1 MSRTRDDLVR
11 RFEFFSRTSP
21 PARSHPTF
29 LYENS
34 VLPPLVCVTSV
45 EALKAL
51 VKEGLLIELCFAN
64 EEGDPSSVEL
74 GYIRMDDFLWG
85 TSALGDLALQP
96 EPEPMDDFQPIK
108 RKKGK
113 EHFEVNVGFSP
124 QTSDFALTSPRNV
137 GRERLFSLHIGAV
150 WKVIA
155 VL

>member
-1 MSRTRDDLVR
+1 M
-11 RFEFFSRTSP
+11 
-21 PARSHPTF
+21 
-29 LYENS
+29 
-34 VLPPLVCVTSV
+34 

-51 VKEGLLIELCFAN
+51 VKEGLPIELYFAN
-64 EEGDPSSVEL
+64 EEGDPYSVDSL

-137 GRERLFSLHIGAV
+137 GRERLFSLHIGEV
-150 WKVIA
+150 WKGFAIA
-155 VL
+155 EDHAGP